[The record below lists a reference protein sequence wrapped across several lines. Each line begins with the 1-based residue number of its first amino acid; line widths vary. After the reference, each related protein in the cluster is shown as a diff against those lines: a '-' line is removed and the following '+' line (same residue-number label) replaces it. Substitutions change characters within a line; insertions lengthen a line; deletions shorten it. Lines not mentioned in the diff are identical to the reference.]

1 MIRLKSLLLEQDSTT
16 KKLNVLFVGDSQTVA
31 SYSYARQLI
40 NNGIV
45 SGDID
50 AKSGIS
56 MKSIYSKFRS
66 KYEPGKYD
74 LISILGGNNDASSKN
89 FDKLSYEK
97 IIAAAKEN
105 NTPVVIVTSPT
116 MKYIDTKLY
125 PSKYPSQDRI
135 PAWQKSLE
143 SENVMVLDAYD
154 LMDMKSN
161 FVSDG
166 LHLTKDSHTLL
177 MKTWILIVKKKFPN
191 LINSDKISS
200 SIDQQG
206 SLKYGDVGEDV
217 KQAQERLINL
227 NYSVGPEL
235 NDGIFG
241 PHTRDGVI
249 AFQNV
254 NKLTDNGIIDTSMF
268 ELIKSSNAKPCPS
281 NIRKQLDNKIIA
293 SSPSSSPTITSNFN
307 DDAAEQAFP
316 MIIKYEGFR
325 PTSYMDSDGYH
336 RIGYGSSTL
345 TQPDGT
351 IIKMGR
357 KKSAYVIT
365 RADADRDLHRRIK
378 DEFLPGV
385 LDTIR
390 KWGQDPNKF
399 NAATLAVLTSV
410 KYNYGS
416 LKTALRPAIQSGDA
430 AQVAY
435 AIQALSANKS
445 RRKQEGDYILASLD
459 SNQKTDDVNNV
470 SNKNNTDGDNP
481 DADVKLSTLASAAGA
496 FESGEEGQPGVVPV
510 SYSGEFKI
518 TSKYGMRRSGMHRGL
533 DIHAV
538 VGTTIYVKKPGVV
551 IFAGDRDPAGWGNMV
566 EIKHTDGSITRYAHL
581 ARIDVAKNDQI
592 TPGMLIG
599 LTGGKRHAPG
609 AGNSQGPHLHWEWL
623 PAGAAKGQ
631 DGISVVD
638 DYCSFSKPAEE
649 EIPAED
655 GENDNE
661 LSLKSIMNSI
671 IN

>member
-1 MIRLKSLLLEQDSTT
+1 MIRLKSLLLEQDPAT

-31 SYSYARQLI
+31 SYSYAHQLI
-40 NNGIV
+40 NNGLV
-45 SGDID
+45 TGVID
-50 AKSGIS
+50 AKSGIR

-66 KYEPGKYD
+66 NYEPGKYD
-74 LISILGGNNDASSKN
+74 LISILGGNNDASSKG

-97 IIAAAKEN
+97 IIAAAKQN
-105 NTPVVIVTSPT
+105 NTPIVIVTSPT
-116 MKYIDTKLY
+116 MKFIDTKLY
-125 PSKYPSQDRI
+125 PGKYPSQNQI

-143 SENVMVLDAYD
+143 SEDVMVLDAYD
-154 LMDMKSN
+154 LLDMKSN
-161 FVSDG
+161 FVADG

-177 MKTWILIVKKKFPN
+177 MKTWTLIVKKKFPN
-191 LINSDKISS
+191 LINSDKVSS
-200 SIDQQG
+200 NINQQG
-206 SLKYGDVGEDV
+206 SLKYGDVGDDV
-217 KQAQERLINL
+217 KQTQERLINL

-249 AFQNV
+249 AFQDV
-254 NKLTDNGIIDTSMF
+254 NDLTKNGIIDTSMF
-268 ELIKSSNAKPCPS
+268 ELIKSNKAKPCPS
-281 NIRKQLDNKIIA
+281 NIRKQLDDKIIA
-293 SSPSSSPTITSNFN
+293 SSPSSPTAASNFN
-307 DDAAEQAFP
+307 EDAAEQAFP

-336 RIGYGSSTL
+336 RIGYGSSTI

-357 KKSAYVIT
+357 KRSAHVIT
-365 RADADRDLHRRIK
+365 REDADRDLHRRIK

-385 LDTIR
+385 LNTIR

-416 LKTALRPAIQSGDA
+416 LKPALRTAIQSGDA

-435 AIQALSANKS
+435 AIQSLSANKS

-459 SNQKTDDVNNV
+459 SNQKTDDATNL
-470 SNKNNTDGDNP
+470 SNKNNINKDNL
-481 DADVKLSTLASAAGA
+481 DADAELGTVVGATGAAA
-496 FESGEEGQPGVVPV
+496 TFDAGEEGQSGVVPV

-538 VGTTIYVKKPGVV
+538 VGTTIYIKKPGVV
-551 IFAGDRDPAGWGNMV
+551 IFAGDRDPDGWGNMV
-566 EIKHTDGSITRYAHL
+566 EIKHEDGAITRYAHL
-581 ARIDVAKNDQI
+581 VRIDVAKNDQV

-623 PAGAAKGQ
+623 PAGASKGQ

-638 DYCSFSKPAEE
+638 EYCSFSKPTEE
-649 EIPAED
+649 ET
-655 GENDNE
+655 GNE

-671 IN
+671 INL